1 MRALRVA
8 WLKSYEVFGK
18 VKLLGMILSGV
29 GIFGMMGFIV
39 LEVIMRNLFNY
50 SIPGNYE
57 MVQNYFMPVV
67 TLPVIVY
74 AFSEGVLPRINMVI
88 SKFNYKLQ
96 KGVLLLLLLVEIA
109 VFTLMAFYGWQYAIS
124 GMEAGDAFPAS
135 GSMYPIYPFY
145 FLIPIG
151 FGMLVVEMV
160 FLFGKN
166 LMDKDVS
173 FTVSENK
180 NEELYVS

>member
-1 MRALRVA
+1 MKDI
-8 WLKSYEVFGK
+8 WLKSYAVFGK
-18 VKLLGMILSGV
+18 VKLLGLILC
-29 GIFGMMGFIV
+29 GIGLFCMMGFIV
-39 LEVIMRNLFNY
+39 LEVAMRNLFNS

-57 MVQNYFMPVV
+57 IVQNYFMPVV
-67 TLPVIVY
+67 TLPIVVY
-74 AFSEGVLPRINMVI
+74 AFSEGVLPRINMLVA
-88 SKFNYKLQ
+88 KFHNKVQ
-96 KGVLLLLLLVEIA
+96 KGILLSLLLIEI
-109 VFTLMAFYGWQYAIS
+109 VIFVLMTFYGWQYAIS

-151 FGMLVVEMV
+151 FGMLLIEMI